1 MGWWGRWLYR
11 AGESSRAVDD
21 YSRREV
27 AVVEVCVG
35 LLVRR
40 HHLVDLVAENAPH
53 IREQLRERLRLRRA
67 RSRRFSRRSFNT
79 RVRRAQSI
87 NQRGLNTDVPSGF
100 RASGEKQA

>member
-1 MGWWGRWLYR
+1 MRRGAIDDDPRCKI
-11 AGESSRAVDD
+11 AVIEI
-21 YSRREV
+21 RIRFRIE
-27 AVVEVCVG
+27 
-35 LLVRR
+35 R